1 MLSSNYTFSCSAFKL
16 TLSKVIADKIYFFM
30 TSLDEYLGK
39 PKLKKHVS
47 ASGSLLSRL
56 FSPEPFPATGLIK
69 NLTYLL
75 SNSSSFGGMVD
86 CAQQNLM
93 NFLLSG

>member
-1 MLSSNYTFSCSAFKL
+1 
-16 TLSKVIADKIYFFM
+16 M
-30 TSLDEYLGK
+30 TSFEEYLGK

-56 FSPEPFPATGLIK
+56 FSPEPLPATGLIK

-75 SNSSSFGGMVD
+75 SNSSSLGGMVD
-86 CAQQNLM
+86 
-93 NFLLSG
+93 